1 MKTIVTACYI
11 VAVIFLASCQ
21 KSAVKPTS
29 QKQAPAFTS
38 KSLASVSAAMPYNTK
53 QDFDMTTLGIQAF
66 GCNGEQLQVTGGIYH
81 LDLHGVINGNNFSAV
96 EHVNAQNFKLVGM
109 ATGTIYTGSVS
120 YSQSFNET
128 FTDGKFVTKTN
139 QSILLSTAGGKNNVM
154 VKMDVHLTLNANGTM
169 TASIDNFRTDN
180 CK

>member
-1 MKTIVTACYI
+1 MKTIITAGYI
-11 VAVIFLASCQ
+11 IAVIFLASCQ
-21 KSAVKPTS
+21 KSAVQPTS
-29 QKQAPAFTS
+29 QKPAPAFTS
-38 KSLASVSAAMPYNTK
+38 RSLSSVTAATPYNDK

-81 LDLHGVINGNNFSAV
+81 LDLHGTINKDNFSAV
-96 EHVNAQNFKLVGM
+96 EHVNAQNFKLVGT
-109 ATGTIYTGSVS
+109 ATGTTYTGSVS
-120 YSQSFNET
+120 YNQSFNET
-128 FTDGKFVTKTN
+128 FTNGKFITKTN
-139 QSILLSTAGGKNNVM
+139 QSILLSTPGGKNNVM